1 MGNEISIIA
10 KHSNRDRRLV
20 WVFGIALGF
29 AFAALAPGN
38 AIAVGDPIEIQVAYL
53 DPGTGS
59 MILQAIV
66 ATVAGAAVV
75 ITTYWQKIRTFFRRR
90 SRNSEPSETA
100 PSDD

>member
-1 MGNEISIIA
+1 MESEIKSIG
-10 KHSNRDRRLV
+10 KQLNRSRRLALV
-20 WVFGIALGF
+20 IGIALGS
-29 AFAALAPGN
+29 ASAALAPGN

-90 SRNSEPSETA
+90 SRNSEPSDTA

>member
-1 MGNEISIIA
+1 MENEIKSIG
-10 KHSNRDRRLV
+10 KQLNRSRRLV
-20 WVFGIALGF
+20 LVIGIALGF
-29 AFAALAPGN
+29 ASAALAPGN

-66 ATVAGAAVV
+66 ATLAGAAVA
-75 ITTYWQKIRTFFRRR
+75 ITAYWQKIRSFFRRR
-90 SRNSEPSETA
+90 SQNSEPSETA